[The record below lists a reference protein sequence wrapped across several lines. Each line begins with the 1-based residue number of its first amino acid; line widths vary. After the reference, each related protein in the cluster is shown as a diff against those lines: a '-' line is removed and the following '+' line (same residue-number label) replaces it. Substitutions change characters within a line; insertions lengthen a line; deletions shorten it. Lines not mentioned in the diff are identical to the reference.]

1 MLIDLQAY
9 INIPSPS
16 ANYRIILDILVGH
29 LSRIHVHRIANRTRR
44 GALSENPGPLNCAW
58 PSTRNTTFPRPAC
71 VAPRAFRPFRPEW
84 RYVCPSPTY
93 VNHKAHHARAGTS
106 PHLRQE
112 ITPQTH
118 RRPLGRLVPCY
129 LSSPCLSS
137 HTMPHTASFLG
148 HGTSWLTP
156 HVSFLA
162 CPMYSQAQ

>member
-84 RYVCPSPTY
+84 RYVCPSPLMSTSRLITLAQ
-93 VNHKAHHARAGTS
+93 VLAHTFAKK
-106 PHLRQE
+106 LRPKR
-112 ITPQTH
+112 IVAH
-118 RRPLGRLVPCY
+118 
-129 LSSPCLSS
+129 
-137 HTMPHTASFLG
+137 
-148 HGTSWLTP
+148 
-156 HVSFLA
+156 
-162 CPMYSQAQ
+162 